1 MDSVIGK
8 SVEVEA
14 SSRSDQSSELSRVK
28 VVDVDVSRHRNV
40 KSHRS
45 RRRYKGL
52 VEASSRSKVVD
63 WIEGLLRSRST
74 IVDAE
79 AEIDRNSDRSKY
91 VILVVV

>member
-14 SSRSDQSSELSRVK
+14 SGRSDQSSEPSRVK
-28 VVDVDVSRHRNV
+28 VVDVDVSRRRNV

-45 RRRYKGL
+45 RRQYKGL

-63 WIEGLLRSRST
+63 RVKGLLRSRST
-74 IVDAE
+74 IVNAKVK
-79 AEIDRNSDRSKY
+79 IDRNSDR
-91 VILVVV
+91 

>member
-14 SSRSDQSSELSRVK
+14 SGRSDQSSEPSRVK
-28 VVDVDVSRHRNV
+28 VVDVDVSRRRNV
-40 KSHRS
+40 KSRRS
-45 RRRYKGL
+45 RHQYKGL

-63 WIEGLLRSRST
+63 RVEGLLMSRLT

-79 AEIDRNSDRSKY
+79 GEIDRNSDRSKY
-91 VILVVV
+91 VNLVTV